1 MIVREETEEDR
12 GPVAELL
19 RQAFG
24 GEDEARL
31 MARLRDE
38 GDVALALV
46 AESGGAIA
54 GHVAF
59 SPMKAPFA
67 ALGLAP
73 LAVHPEFQGRGIG
86 SALVREGV
94 RRARTGAWDAVFVLG
109 EPDYYGRFGFSAGA
123 ASGFESPYAG
133 PHFMLLALA
142 SRLPARTGR
151 VDYVPAFSGL
161 G

>member
-1 MIVREETEEDR
+1 MVVREETEDDR
-12 GPVAELL
+12 RPVAELL

-31 MARLRDE
+31 LASLRDD
-38 GDVALALV
+38 GDVAMALV
-46 AESGGAIA
+46 AESGGGVV

-59 SPMKAPFA
+59 SPLNAPFP

-73 LAVHPEFQGRGIG
+73 LAVLPCFRKRGIG

-94 RRARTGAWDAVFVLG
+94 RRARTGNWDAIFVLG
-109 EPDYYGRFGFSAGA
+109 EPEYYGRFGFSFEA
-123 ASGFESPYAG
+123 ASGFTSPYAG
-133 PHFMLLALA
+133 PHFMLLALLP
-142 SRLPARTGR
+142 RLPAWTGR
-151 VDYVPAFSGL
+151 VDYAPAFSGL